1 MWKIL
6 RALIRGGI
14 YNNIRNDAVC
24 GPEVQESNYILI
36 NTSLRTAKR
45 DIKIWLWHG
54 FATKNISYVTTK
66 LDNRLCKN
74 VQDIQ

>member
-1 MWKIL
+1 MSLPIMWKIL
-6 RALIRGGI
+6 RAQIRGGI

-45 DIKIWLWHG
+45 DIKI
-54 FATKNISYVTTK
+54 
-66 LDNRLCKN
+66 
-74 VQDIQ
+74 